1 MSIRAA
7 ATRRVTTDSET
18 LRDMDGDP
26 VPDDRCFPSRE
37 GRRTARPQE
46 GLGPLAVHLP
56 PAAWPHVADVLRR
69 HPADIRLARPRR
81 TKLGD
86 HRPPGRGMAAHRISV
101 NTDLNPWAFLTTLL
115 HELAH
120 AAAWERVRGRRLP
133 PHGPHWQE
141 TFAGLVA
148 PLVAEAVFPP
158 DVAEALGRSLA
169 RPRAAT
175 CSDRD
180 LLLALRRHDP
190 PVVGRVLVETLAEG
204 TVFRLDRGPVFRA
217 GRQLRSRRQC
227 FECRTGRE
235 YRVHG
240 LLLVEI
246 LSGSGSAASPSPCG
260 RSARWPRPR
269 EPRRR

>member
-1 MSIRAA
+1 MAA
-7 ATRRVTTDSET
+7 ESRIAPSWT
-18 LRDMDGDP
+18 GGAGIP
-26 VPDDRCFPSRE
+26 VPPAE
-37 GRRTARPQE
+37 P
-46 GLGPLAVHLP
+46 LGPLAPYLP
-56 PAAWPHVADVLRR
+56 AVAWPHVAALLHR
-69 HPADIRLARPRR
+69 HPAEIRLARPRR

-86 HRPPGRGMAAHRISV
+86 HRPPGRGVAVHRISV

-115 HELAH
+115 HEVAH
-120 AAAWERVRGRRLP
+120 AAAWERARGRRLP

-141 TFAGLVA
+141 AFSTLLA
-148 PLVAEAVFPP
+148 PLLGDDVFPV
-158 DVAEALGRSLA
+158 DVAEALGRSLV

-190 PVVGRVLVETLAEG
+190 PDGRRVLVEALPDNA
-204 TVFRLDRGPVFRA
+204 VFRIDRGMVFRA

-246 LSGSGSAASPSPCG
+246 LSDSGSAASPCG
-260 RSARWPRPR
+260 RSARSSRPR
-269 EPRRR
+269 GRRHR